1 MLFQVIAMSVITLLL
16 FFLLL
21 TRKPGRINLLLG
33 ACTTVCGIASMVL
46 FILFQ
51 RANGNP
57 DAGREL
63 IQLYLPCGLYVAVS
77 AWGAIEALRSRKK
90 LLRDKAARQAAK
102 EKAAREKA
110 APSKTEPLQ

>member
-33 ACTTVCGIASMVL
+33 VCTTVCGIASMVL

-63 IQLYLPCGLYVAVS
+63 IQLYLPCALYLAVA
-77 AWGAIEALRSRKK
+77 AWGAIEALCSRRK
-90 LLRDKAARQAAK
+90 LLRDKAARQASRDN
-102 EKAAREKA
+102 AAREKA
-110 APSKTEPLQ
+110 APSKTEPPQ